1 MSQVCFFADL
11 RRFCDRPINSLF
23 IKMNTPR
30 HSTIGLSGRW
40 NKKRSIFVTRIHQE
54 VMKTILHTDK
64 RRLFGYIAGI
74 VAGVSYGTNPL
85 FGKALLESGVP
96 ILVML
101 FFRYAF
107 AAGFLAVLMGF
118 KKESFLAK
126 RRELGLLIL
135 LGIFFA
141 GSSLTLFCSYEFIP
155 SGLATT
161 LVYLYPAI
169 VALIMVFLRIY
180 PSWQTWLAISATFG
194 GILLLSTPSGDVLI
208 RIPGILLAIGSALC
222 YSFYLV
228 IVNRSKRIRNVS
240 EHTLTLYSLVTGAAL
255 FAAIRAAQ
263 GGSMLEGI
271 DTLGDWGNLIGLA
284 IIPTMVSMLTIAISS
299 RYIGPTKT
307 AVLGVFEPL
316 TAILIGTL
324 MFGETL
330 TAKMATGIVVCVAAV
345 VFMIVKPGK

>member
-1 MSQVCFFADL
+1 
-11 RRFCDRPINSLF
+11 
-23 IKMNTPR
+23 
-30 HSTIGLSGRW
+30 
-40 NKKRSIFVTRIHQE
+40 
-54 VMKTILHTDK
+54 MKTIINRDK
-64 RRLFGYIAGI
+64 KRLLGYIAGI
-74 VAGVSYGTNPL
+74 LAGVSYGTNPL
-85 FGKALLESGVP
+85 FGKVLMESGVP
-96 ILVML
+96 IMAML

-107 AAGFLAVLMGF
+107 AAVILAVLMMF
-118 KKESFLAK
+118 RKESFLVK
-126 RRELGLLIL
+126 RREVGLLIL

-141 GSSLTLFCSYEFIP
+141 GSSITLFCSYEFIP

-161 LVYLYPAI
+161 LIYLYPVI

-194 GILLLSTPSGDVLI
+194 GILLLSSPSGDVQI
-208 RIPGILLAIGSALC
+208 RVPGVLLAIGSALC

-240 EHTLTLYSLVTGAAL
+240 EHTITFYSLVTGAIL
-255 FAAIRAAQ
+255 FAIIRYAED
-263 GGSMLEGI
+263 GSMLEGI

-324 MFGETL
+324 LFGETL
-330 TAKMATGIVVCVAAV
+330 TAKMALGIAICVAAV
-345 VFMIVKPGK
+345 VFMIIKPRKKQKPVD

>member
-1 MSQVCFFADL
+1 M
-11 RRFCDRPINSLF
+11 
-23 IKMNTPR
+23 
-30 HSTIGLSGRW
+30 
-40 NKKRSIFVTRIHQE
+40 TRIHQE

-85 FGKALLESGVP
+85 FGKALMESGVP

-240 EHTLTLYSLVTGAAL
+240 EHTLTLYSLVTGAVL

-330 TAKMATGIVVCVAAV
+330 TAKMATGIAVCVAAV

>member
-1 MSQVCFFADL
+1 M
-11 RRFCDRPINSLF
+11 
-23 IKMNTPR
+23 
-30 HSTIGLSGRW
+30 
-40 NKKRSIFVTRIHQE
+40 TRIHQE

-85 FGKALLESGVP
+85 FGKALMESGVP

-161 LVYLYPAI
+161 LIYLYPAI

-222 YSFYLV
+222 YSFYLI

-240 EHTLTLYSLVTGAAL
+240 EHTLTLYSLVTGAVL

-330 TAKMATGIVVCVAAV
+330 TAKMATGIAVCVAAV